1 MRIAVAQ
8 ISATTD
14 PLANL
19 DLVEDNVVRAAAEG
33 ADLVVFPEATMCS
46 FARPAAEIAEPFDG
60 PWAESVRGIAARHG
74 VSVAVGMFTTADSGR
89 VRNTLLVAGPTEAR
103 YDKIH
108 LYDAL
113 GYRESR
119 TIAPGEELATVEIA
133 GVTVGL
139 AICYDIRFPAQFQS
153 LAREGASVIL
163 VSAAWAP
170 GPHKIHQWRSL
181 ATARGMD
188 STAFV
193 VAVDQSASGD
203 PEVRALPTGVGHS
216 IVVDP
221 TGKVL
226 LELGTADELAVID
239 IDPAEAEAAR
249 ESLPILIP

>member
-14 PLANL
+14 PEANL
-19 DLVEDNVVRAAAEG
+19 ALVEENAARAAADG

-46 FARPAAEIAEPFDG
+46 FARPAAEIAEPLDG

-74 VSVAVGMFTTADSGR
+74 LAIAVGMFTTADSGR
-89 VRNTLLVAGPTEAR
+89 VRNTLLVTGPTEAS

-153 LAREGASVIL
+153 LARAGASVIL

-188 STAFV
+188 STAFI
-193 VAVDQSASGD
+193 VAVDQAAAGD

-221 TGKVL
+221 TGEVL

-239 IDPAEAEAAR
+239 IDPAEADAAR
-249 ESLPILIP
+249 ESLPILSP